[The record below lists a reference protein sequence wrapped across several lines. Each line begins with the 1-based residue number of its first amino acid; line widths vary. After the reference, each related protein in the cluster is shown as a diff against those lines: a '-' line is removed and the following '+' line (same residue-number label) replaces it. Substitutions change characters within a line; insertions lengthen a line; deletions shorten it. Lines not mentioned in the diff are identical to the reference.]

1 MIIEVDPTELKPG
14 DCVISL
20 SDHEESGC
28 HCDVR
33 VTVSR
38 IDPQFIGGMSEDEDR
53 IRSQSDE

>member
-1 MIIEVDPTELKPG
+1 MIIEVDPAELLPG

-38 IDPQFIGGMSEDEDR
+38 
-53 IRSQSDE
+53 SDVVQNVPR